1 MKTKGLEVEI
11 SKENISTA
19 GWIGLTAGV
28 IAFDILAPQT
38 LSSAF
43 DRYLEHPTRKWLA
56 IGSVAVTGAHLLNLP
71 EHFNIPD
78 PIEMVAGR
86 VARKLGL

>member
-1 MKTKGLEVEI
+1 MEI

-28 IAFDILAPQT
+28 IAFDVLAPQT
-38 LSSAF
+38 LSTAF

-56 IGSVAVTGAHLLNLP
+56 IGSVALVGSHLLNLP
-71 EHFNIPD
+71 DHFDIPD
-78 PIEMVAGR
+78 PITIVADK
-86 VARKLGL
+86 VANRLGL

>member
-1 MKTKGLEVEI
+1 MI

-19 GWIGLTAGV
+19 GWFGLTAGV

-43 DRYLEHPTRKWLA
+43 DRYLEHPVKKWLA
-56 IGSVAVTGAHLLNLP
+56 IGSVAVTGAHLLNIP
-71 EHFNIPD
+71 EHFGIPD
-78 PIEMVAGR
+78 PIEIAANHVAKR
-86 VARKLGL
+86 LGL